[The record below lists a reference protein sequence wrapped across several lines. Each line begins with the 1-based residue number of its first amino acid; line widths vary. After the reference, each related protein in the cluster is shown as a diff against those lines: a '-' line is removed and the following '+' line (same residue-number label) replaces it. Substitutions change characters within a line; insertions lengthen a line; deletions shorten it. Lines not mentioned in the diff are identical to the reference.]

1 MDTDILTVTTE
12 QKSIKFSAVVLAKNV
27 WLASTSQKKVPTDNV
42 DLTTTT
48 TTAVT
53 TTTTAATSTSEVDLN
68 SSESV
73 TSY

>member
-42 DLTTTT
+42 DLTTTAT
-48 TTAVT
+48 T

>member
-12 QKSIKFSAVVLAKNV
+12 QKSIKFYAVVLAKNV

-42 DLTTTT
+42 DLTTTAT
-48 TTAVT
+48 T